1 MIADCFLDT
10 NVLVYAALPSPMQT
24 AKRKRAAELIAGTRF
39 GISAQVLQEFYVT
52 VTRKGTRPLK
62 PREAMEWIEQ
72 LEIQPCASLDA
83 SIVKIAI
90 EYSERYGISY
100 WDGAIIAAAES
111 LGVDTVYSE
120 DLNDGQVYG
129 EVRVRNPFKDCGH
142 GGSHESEHILYD
154 RKAD

>member
-10 NVLVYAALPSPMQT
+10 NILVYAALPSPMQA
-24 AKRKRAAELIAGTRF
+24 AKRKRAAELIADTRF

-52 VTRKGTRPLK
+52 VTRKGTRPLT

-72 LEIQPCASLDA
+72 LELQPCVPIDASL
-83 SIVKIAI
+83 VKIAV
-90 EYSERYGISY
+90 EVSERYRISY
-100 WDGAIIAAAES
+100 WDGAIIAAAEA

-129 EVRVRNPFKDCGH
+129 EVRVRNPFKDSTCG
-142 GGSHESEHILYD
+142 GFHENRTTSL
-154 RKAD
+154 